1 MAEKKK
7 KGKEYNPE
15 TIEEEG
21 LPDLQDGKQLKPRS
35 VTADKMKVNQLSAIS
50 ADIGEVNAGTIT
62 GVVFKTAPDDA
73 EERIEIDSVNAKN
86 QIRFY
91 DQATLFGK
99 LEVYK
104 DGNDGYIGL
113 LAQDDGAG
121 FEVYTGIGASAF
133 SSAAFYSNGGGFSTS
148 GNASNGFNNI
158 DGKFGG
164 YFGVWGSGGAG
175 PDFIATDLHIDADW
189 IPKTSN
195 TYDLGTSS
203 LRWKTI
209 YLVNAPDVS
218 SDRRMKKNIRNIG
231 YGLKEVK
238 KMRPVSFE
246 WKNEKQKRFGF
257 IAQEMIDVMP
267 EIVGGSKKTSYSLSP
282 IEIIPVL
289 VKAIQELST
298 EVERLKKIK
307 NKI

>member
-7 KGKEYNPE
+7 KGKEYGPE
-15 TIEEEG
+15 EIQEEG
-21 LPDLQDGKQLKPRS
+21 LPDLQDGRKLKPRS
-35 VTADKMKVNQLSAIS
+35 VTADKMKVNKLSAIS
-50 ADIGEVNAGTIT
+50 ADIGEVNAGTVT
-62 GVVFKTAPDDA
+62 GVVFRTAAEDA
-73 EERIEIDSVNAKN
+73 EERIEIDSVNTKN

-113 LAQDDGAG
+113 IAQDDGAG

-133 SSAAFYSNGGGFSTS
+133 SSSLFYSNGGSFSTD

-158 DGKFGG
+158 NGKFGG
-164 YFGVWGSGGAG
+164 YLGVWGSGGAG
-175 PDFIATDLHIDADW
+175 PDYIATDIGVEADW
-189 IPKTSN
+189 YPHTNNSW
-195 TYDLGTSS
+195 DLGTTAK
-203 LRWKTI
+203 RWATI
-209 YLVNAPDVS
+209 YLQNAPDVA
-218 SDRRMKKNIRNIG
+218 SDRRLKKNIRNIG
-231 YGLKEVK
+231 YGLKEIK
-238 KMRPVSFE
+238 KLRPVSFE

-257 IAQEMIDVMP
+257 IAQEVLEIIP
-267 EIVGGSKKTSYSLSP
+267 EIVGGSKKTHYSISP
-282 IEIIPVL
+282 MEVIPML

-307 NKI
+307 NKV